1 MIKSYTKAE
10 VKALG
15 VKLAQPGKYPWST
28 TEVGGAFFV
37 PRSAINRDNYILYT
51 PKWLKPLGYSI
62 KSIKRP
68 AFAKPTR
75 NFLWSIEVDP
85 NCVPTTS
92 STAWHKMSKSSPISL
107 STIFI

>member
-1 MIKSYTKAE
+1 MIKSYSKAE

-15 VKLAQPGKYPWST
+15 VKLAPRGKYPWST

-62 KSIKRP
+62 KS
-68 AFAKPTR
+68 TR
-75 NFLWSIEVDP
+75 GVCPRTGEAGRWYIR
-85 NCVPTTS
+85 
-92 STAWHKMSKSSPISL
+92 L
-107 STIFI
+107 S